1 MGTKQFKAESK
12 RLLDL
17 MINSIY
23 TNKEIFLRE
32 LISNASDA
40 IDKLYY
46 RSLTDKNISVDRS
59 KLEIK
64 IEVDKAN
71 RNLIIADN
79 GCGMTEKE
87 LENNLGTIA
96 KSGSLAFKQANEL
109 KEQKDDISI
118 IGQFGVG
125 FYSAFMVSDKVTV
138 ESKSVDSEQGYK
150 WESSGAQGYTIEPC
164 DKKETGTTITL
175 HIKED
180 SEEEKYS
187 EFLGDYKLQ
196 ELIKKYSDYIRYPI
210 KMDVEHSNKK
220 DGTENE
226 YEKVIETET
235 INSMIPIWKKE
246 KSKVKKEEYNSF
258 YTEKFNDFLPPLKV
272 IHSSVEGQ
280 FSYNALLY
288 IPSHLPYDYYSQD
301 YEKGLQLYS
310 NGVLIMD
317 KCSDLLPDYLG
328 FVKGLV
334 DSQDLSLNISRE
346 MLQHDRQLKVIAKN
360 IENKIRSEL
369 QNMLKNDREN
379 YEKFFNTFG
388 MQLKYG
394 TYNNFG
400 VDKDKIKDLLMFYS
414 STEKKLVTLSEYVS
428 RMKEGQTSIY
438 YACGESIDKI
448 DLLPQVDSVKDKGYE
463 MLYLPASV
471 DEFVMQTLQ
480 EYEGKKFANVCADS
494 TDLETA
500 EEKEELEKINEEN
513 KAMFDFMKEAIN
525 NEVDGIRLTHKLKN
539 HPVCLTSEGDLSVKM
554 EKVINAMPNEQKVK
568 AQTILEINKEHPIV
582 EKLKKLYENDKDALK
597 AYTKILY
604 AQARLIEGLPIENP
618 TEISNLVCKFL
629 P

>member
-64 IEVDKAN
+64 IEVDKTN

-187 EFLGDYKLQ
+187 EFLEDYKLQ

-210 KMDVEHSNKK
+210 KM
-220 DGTENE
+220 G
-226 YEKVIETET
+226 TET

-388 MQLKYG
+388 IQLKYG

-494 TDLETA
+494 TDLETS
-500 EEKEELEKINEEN
+500 EEKEELKKINEEN
-513 KAMFDFMKEAIN
+513 KAMFDFMKESIN

-539 HPVCLTSEGDLSVKM
+539 HPVCLTSEGELSVKM

-568 AQTILEINKEHPIV
+568 AQTILEINAEHPIV
-582 EKLKKLYENDKDALK
+582 EKLKKLYESNKDDLK
-597 AYTKILY
+597 DYTKILY

>member
-164 DKKETGTTITL
+164 DKKETGTIITL

-187 EFLGDYKLQ
+187 EFLEDYKLQ

-210 KMDVEHSNKK
+210 KM
-220 DGTENE
+220 G
-226 YEKVIETET
+226 TET

-414 STEKKLVTLSEYVS
+414 STEKKLITLSEYVS
-428 RMKEGQTSIY
+428 RMKEGQNSIY

-448 DLLPQVDSVKDKGYE
+448 DLLPQVDTVKDKGYE
-463 MLYLPASV
+463 MLYLSASV
-471 DEFVMQTLQ
+471 DEFVVQTLQ

-500 EEKEELEKINEEN
+500 EEKEELKKVNEEN
-513 KAMFDFMKEAIN
+513 KSMFDFMKESIN

-539 HPVCLTSEGDLSVKM
+539 HPVCLTSEGELSVKM

-568 AQTILEINKEHPIV
+568 AQTILEINAEHPIV
-582 EKLKKLYENDKDALK
+582 EKLKKLYESNKDDLK
-597 AYTKILY
+597 DYTKILY

>member
-64 IEVDKAN
+64 IEVDKTN
-71 RNLIIADN
+71 RNLIISDN

-164 DKKETGTTITL
+164 EKRETGTTITL

-187 EFLGDYKLQ
+187 EFLEDYKLQ

-210 KMDVEHSNKK
+210 KM
-220 DGTENE
+220 G
-226 YEKVIETET
+226 TET

-428 RMKEGQTSIY
+428 RMKEGQNSIY

-448 DLLPQVDSVKDKGYE
+448 DLLPQVDTVKDKGYE
-463 MLYLPASV
+463 MLYLSASV
-471 DEFVMQTLQ
+471 DEFVVQTLQ

-500 EEKEELEKINEEN
+500 EEKEELKKVNEEN
-513 KAMFDFMKEAIN
+513 KSMFDFMKQSIN

-539 HPVCLTSEGDLSVKM
+539 HPVCLTSEGELSVKM

-568 AQTILEINKEHPIV
+568 AQTILEINAEHPIV
-582 EKLKKLYENDKDALK
+582 EKLKKLYESNKDDLK
-597 AYTKILY
+597 DYTKILY

-618 TEISNLVCKFL
+618 TEVSNLVCKFL

>member
-1 MGTKQFKAESK
+1 
-12 RLLDL
+12 
-17 MINSIY
+17 
-23 TNKEIFLRE
+23 
-32 LISNASDA
+32 
-40 IDKLYY
+40 
-46 RSLTDKNISVDRS
+46 
-59 KLEIK
+59 
-64 IEVDKAN
+64 
-71 RNLIIADN
+71 
-79 GCGMTEKE
+79 
-87 LENNLGTIA
+87 
-96 KSGSLAFKQANEL
+96 
-109 KEQKDDISI
+109 
-118 IGQFGVG
+118 
-125 FYSAFMVSDKVTV
+125 
-138 ESKSVDSEQGYK
+138 
-150 WESSGAQGYTIEPC
+150 
-164 DKKETGTTITL
+164 
-175 HIKED
+175 
-180 SEEEKYS
+180 
-187 EFLGDYKLQ
+187 
-196 ELIKKYSDYIRYPI
+196 
-210 KMDVEHSNKK
+210 
-220 DGTENE
+220 
-226 YEKVIETET
+226 
-235 INSMIPIWKKE
+235 MIPIWKKE

-500 EEKEELEKINEEN
+500 EEKEELKKVNEEN
-513 KAMFDFMKEAIN
+513 KDMFDFMKEAIN
-525 NEVDGIRLTHKLKN
+525 ARRPSPYVRKRERNSLLNRLFGLFGRK
-539 HPVCLTSEGDLSVKM
+539 
-554 EKVINAMPNEQKVK
+554 EK
-568 AQTILEINKEHPIV
+568 
-582 EKLKKLYENDKDALK
+582 
-597 AYTKILY
+597 
-604 AQARLIEGLPIENP
+604 
-618 TEISNLVCKFL
+618 
-629 P
+629 

>member
-187 EFLGDYKLQ
+187 EFLEDYKLQ

-210 KMDVEHSNKK
+210 KM
-220 DGTENE
+220 G
-226 YEKVIETET
+226 TET

-388 MQLKYG
+388 IQLKYG

-494 TDLETA
+494 TDLETS
-500 EEKEELEKINEEN
+500 EEKEELKKINEEN
-513 KAMFDFMKEAIN
+513 KAMFDFMKESIN

-539 HPVCLTSEGDLSVKM
+539 HPVCLTSEGELSVKM

-568 AQTILEINKEHPIV
+568 AQTILEINAEHPIV
-582 EKLKKLYENDKDALK
+582 EKLKKLYESNKDDLK
-597 AYTKILY
+597 DYTKILY